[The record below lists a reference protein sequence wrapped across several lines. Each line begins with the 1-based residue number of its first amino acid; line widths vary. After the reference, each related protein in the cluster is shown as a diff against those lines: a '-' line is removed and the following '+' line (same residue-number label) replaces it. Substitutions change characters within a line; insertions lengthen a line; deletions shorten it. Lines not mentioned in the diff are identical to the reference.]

1 MRETI
6 AILAASLNSGELL
19 STQVL
24 DRCIDNIEDP
34 NGQGSKVF
42 IRKFYDQARQAA
54 LASNS
59 VRKAQKDVPILSGIP
74 FAVKDL
80 FDLAGS
86 ITSAGSLVLK
96 KNPAALKD
104 APVIDRLRKAGAVII
119 GTTNMTEFAMG
130 GLGINPHYGT
140 PLNPY
145 DRNTGRIPGG
155 SSAGAAVAITD
166 KMAFGSI
173 GSDTA
178 GSIQMP
184 ASLCGITGFKPTARR
199 VPLDGSVPLAPSL
212 DSIGPLA
219 NSVSCC
225 ILIDSVISGQKYIP
239 LTGLSAKKIRLAI
252 PQNYVLNDLDLDV
265 SNAFSSAL
273 TRLSKAGIELKEV
286 AFPEFDE
293 IKNLPVNGSFS
304 TIEGYAW
311 HRKLLN
317 ENQGLY
323 DPIVAN
329 RFMNGASVLAAD
341 YIDLI
346 NARSNLINRC
356 NSRTKDFDA
365 FIMPTLPLTAPP
377 ISSFENNSSIWLE
390 TNKRLIRNPGIAN
403 LLDRCA
409 ISIPCAEPGNAP
421 VGISLVGECM
431 GDQHLFSIALEIEK
445 ILKFN

>member
-239 LTGLSAKKIRLAI
+239 LMGLPAKKIRLAI
-252 PQNYVLNDLDLDV
+252 PQDYVLNDLDLDV

>member
-1 MRETI
+1 MRQTI
-6 AILAASLNSGELL
+6 TTLTASLNSGEQL

-42 IRKFYDQARQAA
+42 IRKFYDQAKQAA
-54 LASNS
+54 LTSNN
-59 VRKAQKDVPILSGIP
+59 VRKAQKDVPILSGVP
-74 FAVKDL
+74 VAVKDL
-80 FDLAGS
+80 FDIAGS

-104 APVIDRLRKAGAVII
+104 APVIDRLRKAGAVIL

-145 DRNTGRIPGG
+145 DRNIGRIPGG

-166 KMAFGSI
+166 NMAFGSI

-225 ILIDSVISGQKYIP
+225 LLIDSVISGQKYIP
-239 LTGLSAKKIRLAI
+239 LMGLPAKKIRLAI

-273 TRLSKAGIELKEV
+273 TKLSKAGIELKEV
-286 AFPEFDE
+286 SFPEFNE
-293 IKNLPVNGSFS
+293 IKYLPANGSFS

-346 NARSNLINRC
+346 NARSDLINRC
-356 NSRTKDFDA
+356 NSRTKYFDA

-377 ISSFENNSSIWLE
+377 ISSFENNSLLWLE

-421 VGISLVGECM
+421 VGISLVGDCM
-431 GDQHLFSIALEIEK
+431 GDQHLFSVALEIER
-445 ILKFN
+445 ILRFN

>member
-1 MRETI
+1 MRDTI

>member
-184 ASLCGITGFKPTARR
+184 ASLCGITGF
-199 VPLDGSVPLAPSL
+199 
-212 DSIGPLA
+212 
-219 NSVSCC
+219 
-225 ILIDSVISGQKYIP
+225 
-239 LTGLSAKKIRLAI
+239 
-252 PQNYVLNDLDLDV
+252 
-265 SNAFSSAL
+265 
-273 TRLSKAGIELKEV
+273 
-286 AFPEFDE
+286 
-293 IKNLPVNGSFS
+293 
-304 TIEGYAW
+304 
-311 HRKLLN
+311 
-317 ENQGLY
+317 
-323 DPIVAN
+323 
-329 RFMNGASVLAAD
+329 
-341 YIDLI
+341 
-346 NARSNLINRC
+346 
-356 NSRTKDFDA
+356 
-365 FIMPTLPLTAPP
+365 
-377 ISSFENNSSIWLE
+377 
-390 TNKRLIRNPGIAN
+390 
-403 LLDRCA
+403 
-409 ISIPCAEPGNAP
+409 
-421 VGISLVGECM
+421 
-431 GDQHLFSIALEIEK
+431 
-445 ILKFN
+445 